1 MLRTFIDRPIFASV
15 ISIVILPGGAIALLG
30 LPVEQYPDVVPPQVV
45 VDGRYPG
52 ASAEVI
58 SDAVVAPLEQQI
70 NGVDDM
76 I

>member
-15 ISIVILPGGAIALLG
+15 ISIVILLGGAIALLG

-52 ASAEVI
+52 PV
-58 SDAVVAPLEQQI
+58 PR
-70 NGVDDM
+70 
-76 I
+76 